1 MKYTDRHNK
10 YQWCNSLMTGLLLTM
25 LLCLSAC
32 SSGDDEANNG
42 NQTKVPT
49 KLYIYLYTP
58 QTESSTR
65 AYDGDVNPIAYENS
79 IYKLQI
85 WVFTHDSH
93 KLIGYY
99 APEESPGLSAANP
112 YELIQLTIDETYAK
126 TPAASRERVD
136 VYVLANV
143 QQENCNLTLDGATTQ
158 AQLEAALME
167 KTTIDPF
174 GVTNPVMSV
183 PTNLGLPMSGVLR
196 NQPVTGEAPILRLDK
211 DGEIATVL
219 LIRTISKIRFAFSRQ
234 TGSETL
240 RINSIKLNGSMIP
253 MAEYLFMSAG
263 APYDRHTCHIK
274 TESGYDT
281 TSPELLAEPLAD
293 VATNDD
299 PAYYAWGTY
308 EFSPHVY
315 ESRLDVAAG
324 NGYITQ
330 RLIYLRE
337 SDQLL
342 QGEIKYQIGN
352 EEEKT
357 ATFKMVDEGGFSRNH
372 VWTVYVYTAQAR
384 IQVVVAET
392 APWTQTDVNYEFY
405 NW

>member
-1 MKYTDRHNK
+1 MKYTDRHINRH
-10 YQWCNSLMTGLLLTM
+10 YGNSLLIGLLA
-25 LLCLSAC
+25 LLWVCLSAC

-112 YELIQLTIDETYAK
+112 YELIQLTIDETYAE

-143 QQENCNLTLDGATTQ
+143 QQENCNLTLDGNTTQ

-281 TSPELLAEPLAD
+281 TSPELLSEALED
-293 VATNDD
+293 VAVNDN
-299 PAYYAWGTY
+299 PVQYAWTEEQAPIYY
-308 EFSPHVY
+308 E
-315 ESRLDVAAG
+315 RLLDDAPAS
-324 NGYITQ
+324 NLTQ
-330 RLIYLRE
+330 RLYYLRE
-337 SDQLL
+337 SDKML
-342 QGEIKYQIGN
+342 QGEIKYKIGN

-357 ATFKMVDEGGFSRNH
+357 ATFKMVDAGGFSRNH

-392 APWTQTDVNYEFY
+392 APWTQTEVNYEFY

>member
-1 MKYTDRHNK
+1 MKYTDRHINRR
-10 YQWCNSLMTGLLLTM
+10 YGNSLLIGLLT
-25 LLCLSAC
+25 LLWVCLSAC

-112 YELIQLTIDETYAK
+112 YELIQLTIDETYAE
-126 TPAASRERVD
+126 TEAGSREHVD
-136 VYVLANV
+136 VYVAANISNS
-143 QQENCNLTLDGATTQ
+143 NCNVELDEKMTQ
-158 AQLEAALME
+158 AQLEAALMQ
-167 KTTIDPF
+167 KTTADPF
-174 GVTNPVMSV
+174 GVTSPVSVV
-183 PTNLGLPMSGVLR
+183 PTNVGLPMTGVLR
-196 NQPVTGEAPILRLDK
+196 DQPVTGTAPVLRLN
-211 DGEIATVL
+211 DGNDGIATVL

-240 RINSIKLNGSMIP
+240 RINSIKLNDSMIP

-281 TSPELLAEPLAD
+281 TSPELLSEALED
-293 VATNDD
+293 VAVNDN
-299 PAYYAWGTY
+299 PVQYAWTEEQAPIYY
-308 EFSPHVY
+308 E
-315 ESRLDVAAG
+315 RLLDDAPAS
-324 NGYITQ
+324 NLTQ
-330 RLIYLRE
+330 RLYYLRE

-352 EEEKT
+352 EEVKT
-357 ATFKMVDEGGFSRNH
+357 ATFKMVDTGGFSRNH

-392 APWTQTDVNYEFY
+392 APWTQTDVNYDFY

>member
-1 MKYTDRHNK
+1 MKYTDRHI
-10 YQWCNSLMTGLLLTM
+10 YQRRSNSLIIGLLT
-25 LLCLSAC
+25 LLWVCLSAC

-58 QTESSTR
+58 QTESATR

-112 YELIQLTIDETYAK
+112 YELIQLTIDETYAE

-143 QQENCNLTLDGATTQ
+143 QQENCNLTLDGNTTQ

-253 MAEYLFMSAG
+253 MAEYLFMSAA

-274 TESGYDT
+274 SESGYDT
-281 TSPELLAEPLAD
+281 SAPELLAEPITEI
-293 VATNDD
+293 ATYDN

-308 EFSPHVY
+308 ELEPIIY
-315 ESRLDVAAG
+315 EQRLDEAAVSG
-324 NGYITQ
+324 HITQ
-330 RLIYLRE
+330 RLYYLRE
-337 SDQLL
+337 SDQML
-342 QGEIKYQIGN
+342 QGEIKYQIGD

-357 ATFKMVDEGGFSRNH
+357 ATFRMVDVGGFSRNH

>member
-1 MKYTDRHNK
+1 MKYTDRHI
-10 YQWCNSLMTGLLLTM
+10 YQRRSNSLIIGLLT
-25 LLCLSAC
+25 LLWVCLSAC

-99 APEESPGLSAANP
+99 APEESPGLSAQHP
-112 YELIQLTIDETYAK
+112 YELIQLTVDETYAE

-211 DGEIATVL
+211 EGEIATVL

-281 TSPELLAEPLAD
+281 TSPELLSEALED
-293 VATNDD
+293 VAVNDN
-299 PAYYAWGTY
+299 PVQYAWGTEELTPIIY
-308 EFSPHVY
+308 EQF
-315 ESRLDVAAG
+315 LDNAAAD
-324 NGYITQ
+324 GYITQ
-330 RLIYLRE
+330 RLYYLRE
-337 SDQLL
+337 SDQML

-357 ATFKMVDEGGFSRNH
+357 ATFKMVDVGGFSRNH

>member
-1 MKYTDRHNK
+1 MKYTDRHINRR
-10 YQWCNSLMTGLLLTM
+10 YGNSLLIGLLT
-25 LLCLSAC
+25 LLWVCLSAC

-126 TPAASRERVD
+126 TPATSRERVD

-143 QQENCNLTLDGATTQ
+143 QQENCNLTLDGNTTQ

-234 TGSETL
+234 TGSEAL

-253 MAEYLFMSAG
+253 MAEYLFMSAA

-274 TESGYDT
+274 SESGYDT
-281 TSPELLAEPLAD
+281 TSPELLSEALED
-293 VATNDD
+293 VAVNDN
-299 PAYYAWGTY
+299 PVQYAWTEEQAPIYY
-308 EFSPHVY
+308 E
-315 ESRLDVAAG
+315 RLLDDAPAS
-324 NGYITQ
+324 NLTQ
-330 RLIYLRE
+330 RLYYLRE
-337 SDQLL
+337 SDQML
-342 QGEIKYQIGN
+342 QGEIKYQIGD
-352 EEEKT
+352 EEVKT
-357 ATFKMVDEGGFSRNH
+357 ATFKMVDTGGFSRNH

>member
-1 MKYTDRHNK
+1 MKYTDRHINRH
-10 YQWCNSLMTGLLLTM
+10 YGNSLLIGLLA
-25 LLCLSAC
+25 LLWVCLSAC

-85 WVFTHDSH
+85 WVFTHDTH

-112 YELIQLTIDETYAK
+112 YELIQLTIDETYAE

-143 QQENCNLTLDGATTQ
+143 QQENCNLTLDGNTTQ
-158 AQLEAALME
+158 AQLEEALME

-253 MAEYLFMSAG
+253 MAEYLFMSEA
-263 APYDRHTCHIK
+263 APYNRKTCHIK

-281 TSPELLAEPLAD
+281 TSPELLSEALED
-293 VATNDD
+293 VAVNDN
-299 PAYYAWGTY
+299 PVQYAWTEEQAPIYY
-308 EFSPHVY
+308 E
-315 ESRLDVAAG
+315 RLLDDAPAS
-324 NGYITQ
+324 NLTQ
-330 RLIYLRE
+330 RLYYLRE
-337 SDQLL
+337 SDKML

-357 ATFKMVDEGGFSRNH
+357 ATFKMVDTGGFSRNH

-384 IQVVVAET
+384 IQVVVAQT
-392 APWTQTDVNYEFY
+392 APWTKTDVNYEFY

>member
-1 MKYTDRHNK
+1 MKYTDRHINRH
-10 YQWCNSLMTGLLLTM
+10 YGNSLLIGLLA
-25 LLCLSAC
+25 LLWVCLSAC

-112 YELIQLTIDETYAK
+112 YELIQLTIDETYAE

-143 QQENCNLTLDGATTQ
+143 QQENCNLTLDGNTTQ
-158 AQLEAALME
+158 AQLEEALME

-253 MAEYLFMSAG
+253 MAEYLFMSEA
-263 APYDRHTCHIK
+263 APYNRKTCHIK

-281 TSPELLAEPLAD
+281 TSPELLSEALED
-293 VATNDD
+293 VAVNDN
-299 PAYYAWGTY
+299 PVQYAWTEEQAPIYY
-308 EFSPHVY
+308 E
-315 ESRLDVAAG
+315 RLLDDAPAS
-324 NGYITQ
+324 NLTQ
-330 RLIYLRE
+330 RLYYLRE
-337 SDQLL
+337 SDKML
-342 QGEIKYQIGN
+342 QGEIKYKIGN

-357 ATFKMVDEGGFSRNH
+357 ATFKMVDAGGFSRNH

-392 APWTQTDVNYEFY
+392 APWTQTEVNYEFY

>member
-1 MKYTDRHNK
+1 MKYTDRHINRR
-10 YQWCNSLMTGLLLTM
+10 YGNSLLIGLLA
-25 LLCLSAC
+25 LLWVCLSAC

-112 YELIQLTIDETYAK
+112 YELIQLTIDETYAE

-143 QQENCNLTLDGATTQ
+143 QQENCNLTLDGNTTQ
-158 AQLEAALME
+158 AQLEEALMQ

-211 DGEIATVL
+211 EGEIATVL

-281 TSPELLAEPLAD
+281 SAPELLSEALED
-293 VATNDD
+293 VAVNDN
-299 PAYYAWGTY
+299 PVQYAWTEEQAPIYY
-308 EFSPHVY
+308 E
-315 ESRLDVAAG
+315 RLLDDAPAS
-324 NGYITQ
+324 NLTQ
-330 RLIYLRE
+330 RLYYLRE
-337 SDQLL
+337 SDQML
-342 QGEIKYQIGN
+342 QGEIKYKIGN

-357 ATFKMVDEGGFSRNH
+357 ATFKMVDTGGFSRNH

-392 APWTQTDVNYEFY
+392 APWTKTDVNYEFY

>member
-1 MKYTDRHNK
+1 MKYTDRHI
-10 YQWCNSLMTGLLLTM
+10 YQRRSNSLIIGLLT
-25 LLCLSAC
+25 LLWVCLSAC
-32 SSGDDEANNG
+32 SSGDDETNNG

-58 QTESSTR
+58 QAESSTR

-112 YELIQLTIDETYAK
+112 YELIQLTIDETYAE

-143 QQENCNLTLDGATTQ
+143 QQENCNLTLDGNTTQ

-253 MAEYLFMSAG
+253 MAEYLFMSEA
-263 APYDRHTCHIK
+263 APYNRKTCHIK

-281 TSPELLAEPLAD
+281 TSPELLSEALED
-293 VATNDD
+293 VAVNDN
-299 PAYYAWGTY
+299 PVQYAWTEGLAPIYY
-308 EFSPHVY
+308 EQL
-315 ESRLDVAAG
+315 LDNAPTSD
-324 NGYITQ
+324 ITQ
-330 RLIYLRE
+330 RLYYLRE
-337 SDQLL
+337 SDQML
-342 QGEIKYQIGN
+342 QGEIKYKIGN

-357 ATFKMVDEGGFSRNH
+357 ATFKMVDVGGFSRNH

>member
-1 MKYTDRHNK
+1 MKYTDRHINRH
-10 YQWCNSLMTGLLLTM
+10 YGNSLLIGLLA
-25 LLCLSAC
+25 LLWVCLSAC

-85 WVFTHDSH
+85 WVFTHDTN

-112 YELIQLTIDETYAK
+112 YELIQLTIDEKYAEK
-126 TPAASRERVD
+126 SETERENVD

-143 QQENCNLTLDGATTQ
+143 QQENCNLTLDGNTTQ
-158 AQLEAALME
+158 AELEAALME

-211 DGEIATVL
+211 EGEIATVL

-253 MAEYLFMSAG
+253 MAEYLFMSEA
-263 APYDRHTCHIK
+263 APYNRKTCHIK

-281 TSPELLAEPLAD
+281 TSPELLSEALED
-293 VATNDD
+293 VAVNDN
-299 PAYYAWGTY
+299 PVQYAWTEEQAPIYY
-308 EFSPHVY
+308 E
-315 ESRLDVAAG
+315 RLLDDAPAS
-324 NGYITQ
+324 NLTQ
-330 RLIYLRE
+330 RLYYLRE
-337 SDQLL
+337 SDQML
-342 QGEIKYQIGN
+342 QGEIKYKIGN

-357 ATFKMVDEGGFSRNH
+357 ATFKMVDVGGFSRNH

>member
-1 MKYTDRHNK
+1 MKYTDRHINRR
-10 YQWCNSLMTGLLLTM
+10 YGNSLLIGLLT
-25 LLCLSAC
+25 LLWVCLSAC

-85 WVFTHDSH
+85 WVFTHDTH

-99 APEESPGLSAANP
+99 APEESPGLSAQHP
-112 YELIQLTIDETYAK
+112 YELIQLTVDETYAK

-143 QQENCNLTLDGATTQ
+143 QQENCNLTLDGNTTQ

-211 DGEIATVL
+211 EGEIATVL

-274 TESGYDT
+274 TASGYDT
-281 TSPELLAEPLAD
+281 TSPELLSEALED
-293 VATNDD
+293 VAVNDN
-299 PAYYAWGTY
+299 PVQYAWTEEQAPIYY
-308 EFSPHVY
+308 E
-315 ESRLDVAAG
+315 RLLDDAPAS
-324 NGYITQ
+324 NLTQ
-330 RLIYLRE
+330 RLYYLRE
-337 SDQLL
+337 SDQML
-342 QGEIKYQIGN
+342 QGEIKYKIGN

-357 ATFKMVDEGGFSRNH
+357 ATFKMVDTGGFSRNH

>member
-1 MKYTDRHNK
+1 MKYTDRHI
-10 YQWCNSLMTGLLLTM
+10 YQRRSNSLIIGLLT
-25 LLCLSAC
+25 LLWVCLSAC
-32 SSGDDEANNG
+32 SSGDDETNNG

-112 YELIQLTIDETYAK
+112 YELIQLTIDEKYAEK
-126 TPAASRERVD
+126 SETERENVD

-143 QQENCNLTLDGATTQ
+143 QQENCNLTLDGNTTQ

-253 MAEYLFMSAG
+253 IAEYLFMTEA
-263 APYDRHTCHIK
+263 APYNRKTCHIK

-281 TSPELLAEPLAD
+281 TSPELLSEALED
-293 VATNDD
+293 VAVNDN
-299 PAYYAWGTY
+299 PVQYAWTEGLAPIYY
-308 EFSPHVY
+308 EQL
-315 ESRLDVAAG
+315 LDNAPTSD
-324 NGYITQ
+324 ITQ
-330 RLIYLRE
+330 RLYYLRE
-337 SDQLL
+337 SDQML
-342 QGEIKYQIGN
+342 QGEIKYKIGN

-357 ATFKMVDEGGFSRNH
+357 ATFKMVDVGGFSRNH

>member
-1 MKYTDRHNK
+1 MKYTDRHINRR
-10 YQWCNSLMTGLLLTM
+10 YGNSLLIGLLT
-25 LLCLSAC
+25 LLWVCLSAC

-112 YELIQLTIDETYAK
+112 YELIQLTIDETYAE
-126 TPAASRERVD
+126 TEAGSREHVD
-136 VYVLANV
+136 VYVAANISNS
-143 QQENCNLTLDGATTQ
+143 NCNVELDEKMTQ
-158 AQLEAALME
+158 AQLEAALMQ
-167 KTTIDPF
+167 KTTADPF
-174 GVTNPVMSV
+174 GVTSPVSVV
-183 PTNLGLPMSGVLR
+183 PTNVGLPMTGVLR
-196 NQPVTGEAPILRLDK
+196 DQPVTGTAPVLRLN
-211 DGEIATVL
+211 DGNDGIATVL

-281 TSPELLAEPLAD
+281 TSPELLSEALED
-293 VATNDD
+293 VAVNDN
-299 PAYYAWGTY
+299 PVQYAWTEEQAPIYY
-308 EFSPHVY
+308 E
-315 ESRLDVAAG
+315 RLLDDAPAS
-324 NGYITQ
+324 NLTQ
-330 RLIYLRE
+330 RLYYLRE
-337 SDQLL
+337 SDQML
-342 QGEIKYQIGN
+342 QGEIKYKIGT

-357 ATFKMVDEGGFSRNH
+357 ATFKMVDVGGFSRNH

>member
-1 MKYTDRHNK
+1 MKYTDRHINRR
-10 YQWCNSLMTGLLLTM
+10 YGNSLLIGLLT
-25 LLCLSAC
+25 LLWVCLSAC

-112 YELIQLTIDETYAK
+112 YELIQLTIDETYAE

-143 QQENCNLTLDGATTQ
+143 QQENCNLTLDGNTTQ

-240 RINSIKLNGSMIP
+240 RIISIKLNGSMIP

-263 APYDRHTCHIK
+263 APYDRKTCHIK

-281 TSPELLAEPLAD
+281 TSPELLSEALED
-293 VATNDD
+293 VAVNDN
-299 PAYYAWGTY
+299 PVQYAWTEEQAPIYY
-308 EFSPHVY
+308 E
-315 ESRLDVAAG
+315 RLLDDAPAS
-324 NGYITQ
+324 NLTQ
-330 RLIYLRE
+330 RLYYLRE
-337 SDQLL
+337 SDKML
-342 QGEIKYQIGN
+342 QGEIKYQIGS

-357 ATFKMVDEGGFSRNH
+357 ATFKMVDAGGFSRNH

>member
-1 MKYTDRHNK
+1 MKYTDRHINRR
-10 YQWCNSLMTGLLLTM
+10 YGNSLLIGLLT
-25 LLCLSAC
+25 LLWVCLSAC

-112 YELIQLTIDETYAK
+112 YELIQLTIDETYAE

-143 QQENCNLTLDGATTQ
+143 QQENCNLTLDGNTTQ
-158 AQLEAALME
+158 AQLEEALME

-253 MAEYLFMSAG
+253 MAEYLFMSEA
-263 APYDRHTCHIK
+263 APYNRKTCHIK

-281 TSPELLAEPLAD
+281 TSPELLSEALED
-293 VATNDD
+293 VAVNDN
-299 PAYYAWGTY
+299 PVQYAWTEEQAPIYY
-308 EFSPHVY
+308 E
-315 ESRLDVAAG
+315 RLLDDAPAS
-324 NGYITQ
+324 NLTQ
-330 RLIYLRE
+330 RLYYLRE
-337 SDQLL
+337 SDKML
-342 QGEIKYQIGN
+342 QGEIKYQIGD

-357 ATFKMVDEGGFSRNH
+357 ATFKMVDTGGFSRNH

>member
-1 MKYTDRHNK
+1 MKYTDRHI
-10 YQWCNSLMTGLLLTM
+10 YQRRSNSLIIGLLT
-25 LLCLSAC
+25 LLWVCLSAC
-32 SSGDDEANNG
+32 SSGDDETNNG

-112 YELIQLTIDETYAK
+112 YELIQLTIDEKYAEK
-126 TPAASRERVD
+126 SETERENVD

-143 QQENCNLTLDGATTQ
+143 QQENCNLTLDGNTTQ

-174 GVTNPVMSV
+174 GVTNPVLSV

-253 MAEYLFMSAG
+253 IAEYLFMTEA
-263 APYDRHTCHIK
+263 APYNRKTCHIK

-281 TSPELLAEPLAD
+281 TSPELLSEALED
-293 VATNDD
+293 VAVNDN
-299 PAYYAWGTY
+299 PVQYAWTEGLAPIYY
-308 EFSPHVY
+308 EQL
-315 ESRLDVAAG
+315 LDNAPTSD
-324 NGYITQ
+324 ITQ
-330 RLIYLRE
+330 RLYYLRE
-337 SDQLL
+337 SDQML
-342 QGEIKYQIGN
+342 QGEIKYKIGN

-357 ATFKMVDEGGFSRNH
+357 ATFKMVDVGGFSRNH

>member
-1 MKYTDRHNK
+1 MKYTDRHI
-10 YQWCNSLMTGLLLTM
+10 YQRRSNSLLIGLLT
-25 LLCLSAC
+25 LLWVCLSAC
-32 SSGDDEANNG
+32 SSGDDEANG

-85 WVFTHDSH
+85 WVFTHDTH

-112 YELIQLTIDETYAK
+112 YELIQLTIDETYAE

-143 QQENCNLTLDGATTQ
+143 QQENCNLTLDGNTTQ
-158 AQLEAALME
+158 AQLEEALME
-167 KTTIDPF
+167 KTTTDPF

-253 MAEYLFMSAG
+253 MAEYLFMSEA
-263 APYDRHTCHIK
+263 APYNRKTCHIK

-281 TSPELLAEPLAD
+281 TSPELLSEALED
-293 VATNDD
+293 VAVNDN
-299 PAYYAWGTY
+299 PVQYAWTEEQAPIYY
-308 EFSPHVY
+308 E
-315 ESRLDVAAG
+315 RLLDDAPAS
-324 NGYITQ
+324 NLTQ
-330 RLIYLRE
+330 RLYYLRE
-337 SDQLL
+337 SDKML
-342 QGEIKYQIGN
+342 QGEIKYKIGD

-357 ATFKMVDEGGFSRNH
+357 ATFKMVDAGGFSRNH

>member
-1 MKYTDRHNK
+1 MKYTDRHI
-10 YQWCNSLMTGLLLTM
+10 YQRRSNSLIIGLLT
-25 LLCLSAC
+25 LLMVCLSAC
-32 SSGDDEANNG
+32 SSGDDENNNG
-42 NQTKVPT
+42 NQQKVPT
-49 KLYIYLYTP
+49 KLYIYIYTP
-58 QTESSTR
+58 QTESATR
-65 AYDGDVNPIAYENS
+65 AYDGNVEPIPYENA
-79 IYKLQI
+79 IYSLQI
-85 WVFTHDSH
+85 WLFTHDTH

-99 APEESPGLSAANP
+99 TSTAPSSLSVSEP
-112 YELIQLTIDETYAK
+112 YELIQLTVDETYAE

-143 QQENCNLTLDGATTQ
+143 QQENCNLTLDETTTQ
-158 AQLEAALME
+158 AELEEVVME

-174 GVTNPVMSV
+174 GVTNPVLSV

-253 MAEYLFMSAG
+253 MAEYLFMSEA
-263 APYDRHTCHIK
+263 APYNRKTCHIK

-281 TSPELLAEPLAD
+281 TSPELLSEALED
-293 VATNDD
+293 VAVNDN
-299 PAYYAWGTY
+299 PVQYAWTEGLAPIYY
-308 EFSPHVY
+308 EQL
-315 ESRLDVAAG
+315 LDNAPTSD
-324 NGYITQ
+324 ITQ
-330 RLIYLRE
+330 RLYYLRE
-337 SDQLL
+337 SDQML
-342 QGEIKYQIGN
+342 QGEIKYKIGN

-357 ATFKMVDEGGFSRNH
+357 ATFKMVDVGGFSRNH

>member
-1 MKYTDRHNK
+1 MKYTDRHI
-10 YQWCNSLMTGLLLTM
+10 YQRRSNSLLIGLLA
-25 LLCLSAC
+25 LLWVCLSAC

-112 YELIQLTIDETYAK
+112 YELIQLTIDETYAE

-143 QQENCNLTLDGATTQ
+143 QQENCNLTLDGNTTQ
-158 AQLEAALME
+158 AQLEEALME

-253 MAEYLFMSAG
+253 MAEYLFMSEA
-263 APYDRHTCHIK
+263 APYNRKTCHIK

-281 TSPELLAEPLAD
+281 TSPELLSEALED
-293 VATNDD
+293 VAVNDN
-299 PAYYAWGTY
+299 PVQYAWTEGLAPIYY
-308 EFSPHVY
+308 EQL
-315 ESRLDVAAG
+315 LDNAPTSD
-324 NGYITQ
+324 ITQ
-330 RLIYLRE
+330 RLYYLRE
-337 SDQLL
+337 SDQML
-342 QGEIKYQIGN
+342 QGEIKYKIGN

-357 ATFKMVDEGGFSRNH
+357 ATFKMMDVGGFSRNH

>member
-10 YQWCNSLMTGLLLTM
+10 YQWCNSLITGLLLTM

-32 SSGDDEANNG
+32 SSGDDENNNG
-42 NQTKVPT
+42 NQQKVPT
-49 KLYIYLYTP
+49 KLYIYIYTP
-58 QTESSTR
+58 QTESATR
-65 AYDGDVNPIAYENS
+65 AYDGNVEPIPYENA
-79 IYKLQI
+79 IYSLQI
-85 WVFTHDSH
+85 WLFTHDTH

-99 APEESPGLSAANP
+99 ASTAPSSLSVSEP
-112 YELIQLTIDETYAK
+112 YELIQLTIDETYAE

-143 QQENCNLTLDGATTQ
+143 QQENCNLTLDGNTTQ
-158 AQLEAALME
+158 AELEAALME

-281 TSPELLAEPLAD
+281 TSPELLSEALED
-293 VATNDD
+293 VAVNDN
-299 PAYYAWGTY
+299 PVQYAWTEEQAPIYY
-308 EFSPHVY
+308 E
-315 ESRLDVAAG
+315 RLLDDAPAS
-324 NGYITQ
+324 NLTQ
-330 RLIYLRE
+330 RLYYLRE

-357 ATFKMVDEGGFSRNH
+357 ATFKMVDTGGFSRNH

>member
-1 MKYTDRHNK
+1 
-10 YQWCNSLMTGLLLTM
+10 M

-93 KLIGYY
+93 TLIGYY
-99 APEESPGLSAANP
+99 APEESPGLSAQHP
-112 YELIQLTIDETYAK
+112 YELIQLTIDETYAE
-126 TPAASRERVD
+126 TEAGSREHVD
-136 VYVLANV
+136 VYVAANISNS
-143 QQENCNLTLDGATTQ
+143 NCNVELDEKMTQ
-158 AQLEAALME
+158 AQLEAALMQ
-167 KTTIDPF
+167 KTTADPF
-174 GVTNPVMSV
+174 GVTSPVSVV
-183 PTNLGLPMSGVLR
+183 PTNVGLPMTGVLR
-196 NQPVTGEAPILRLDK
+196 DQPVTGTAPVLRLD
-211 DGEIATVL
+211 DGNEGIATVL

-253 MAEYLFMSAG
+253 MAEYLFMTEA
-263 APYDRHTCHIK
+263 APYNRKTCHIK

-281 TSPELLAEPLAD
+281 TSPELLSEALED
-293 VATNDD
+293 VAVNDN
-299 PAYYAWGTY
+299 PVQYAWTEEQAPIYY
-308 EFSPHVY
+308 E
-315 ESRLDVAAG
+315 RLLDDAPAS
-324 NGYITQ
+324 NLTQ
-330 RLIYLRE
+330 RLYYLRE
-337 SDQLL
+337 SDKML
-342 QGEIKYQIGN
+342 QGEIKYKIGN

-357 ATFKMVDEGGFSRNH
+357 ATFKMVDTGGFSRNH

-392 APWTQTDVNYEFY
+392 APWTQTEVNYEFY

>member
-10 YQWCNSLMTGLLLTM
+10 YQWCNSLMIGLLLTM

-65 AYDGDVNPIAYENS
+65 AYEDDVNPIAYENS

-99 APEESPGLSAANP
+99 APEESPGLSAQHP
-112 YELIQLTIDETYAK
+112 YVIQLTIDETYAEK
-126 TPAASRERVD
+126 SETERENVD

-143 QQENCNLTLDGATTQ
+143 QQENCNLTLDGNTTQ
-158 AQLEAALME
+158 EQLEEALME

-219 LIRTISKIRFAFSRQ
+219 LIRTISKIRFAFCQQ

-274 TESGYDT
+274 TDSGYDT
-281 TSPELLAEPLAD
+281 TSPELLSEALED
-293 VATNDD
+293 VAVNDN
-299 PAYYAWGTY
+299 PVQYAWGTEELTPIIY
-308 EFSPHVY
+308 EQF
-315 ESRLDVAAG
+315 LDNAAAD
-324 NGYITQ
+324 GYITQ
-330 RLIYLRE
+330 RLYYLRE
-337 SDQLL
+337 SDKML

-357 ATFKMVDEGGFSRNH
+357 ATFKMVDTGGFSRNH

-392 APWTQTDVNYEFY
+392 APWTQTEVNYEFY

>member
-1 MKYTDRHNK
+1 MKYTDRHINRR
-10 YQWCNSLMTGLLLTM
+10 YGNSLLIGLLT
-25 LLCLSAC
+25 LLWVCLSAC

-65 AYDGDVNPIAYENS
+65 AYEDDVNPIAYENS

-99 APEESPGLSAANP
+99 APEESPGLSAQHP
-112 YELIQLTIDETYAK
+112 YELIQLTIDEKYAEK
-126 TPAASRERVD
+126 SETERENVD

-143 QQENCNLTLDGATTQ
+143 QQENCNLTLDGNTTQ
-158 AQLEAALME
+158 EQLEEALME

-240 RINSIKLNGSMIP
+240 RINSIKLNDSMIP
-253 MAEYLFMSAG
+253 MAEFLFMSEA
-263 APYDRHTCHIK
+263 APYNRKTCHIK
-274 TESGYDT
+274 TASGYDT
-281 TSPELLAEPLAD
+281 TSPELLSEALED
-293 VATNDD
+293 VAVNDN
-299 PAYYAWGTY
+299 PVQYAWGTEELTPIIY
-308 EFSPHVY
+308 EQL
-315 ESRLDVAAG
+315 LDNAPAS
-324 NGYITQ
+324 NLTQ
-330 RLIYLRE
+330 RLYYLRE
-337 SDQLL
+337 SDQML
-342 QGEIKYQIGN
+342 QGEIKYQIGS

>member
-1 MKYTDRHNK
+1 
-10 YQWCNSLMTGLLLTM
+10 MTGLLLTM

-58 QTESSTR
+58 QTESATR
-65 AYDGDVNPIAYENS
+65 AYEGDVNPIAYENS

-85 WVFTHDSH
+85 WVFTHDSQH

-112 YELIQLTIDETYAK
+112 YELIQLTIDETYAEK
-126 TPAASRERVD
+126 SETERENVD

-143 QQENCNLTLDGATTQ
+143 QQENCNLTLDRNTTQ
-158 AQLEAALME
+158 TQLEEALMQ

-196 NQPVTGEAPILRLDK
+196 NLPVTGEAPILRLDK
-211 DGEIATVL
+211 EGEIATVL

-253 MAEYLFMSAG
+253 IAEYLFMSEE
-263 APYDRHTCHIK
+263 APYNRKTCHIK

-281 TSPELLAEPLAD
+281 TSPELLAEPITEI
-293 VATNDD
+293 ATY
-299 PAYYAWGTY
+299 PVPVYFAWGN
-308 EFSPHVY
+308 EELEPEVY
-315 ESRLDVAAG
+315 EKRLDNAATAG
-324 NGYITQ
+324 QITQ
-330 RLIYLRE
+330 RLYYLRE
-337 SDQLL
+337 SDKLL

-357 ATFKMVDEGGFSRNH
+357 ATFKMVDTGGFSRNH

-392 APWTQTDVNYEFY
+392 APWTQTEVNYEFY

>member
-1 MKYTDRHNK
+1 MKYTDRHI
-10 YQWCNSLMTGLLLTM
+10 YQRRSNSLLIGLLT
-25 LLCLSAC
+25 LLWVCLSAC

-58 QTESSTR
+58 QTESATR

-112 YELIQLTIDETYAK
+112 YELIQLTIDETYAE

-143 QQENCNLTLDGATTQ
+143 QQENCNLTLDGNTTQ

-240 RINSIKLNGSMIP
+240 RIISIKLNGSMIP

-281 TSPELLAEPLAD
+281 SAPELLSEALED
-293 VATNDD
+293 VAVNDN
-299 PAYYAWGTY
+299 PVQYAWTEGLAPIYY
-308 EFSPHVY
+308 EQL
-315 ESRLDVAAG
+315 LDNAPTSD
-324 NGYITQ
+324 ITQ
-330 RLIYLRE
+330 RLYYLRE
-337 SDQLL
+337 SDQML
-342 QGEIKYQIGN
+342 QGEIKYKIGN

-357 ATFKMVDEGGFSRNH
+357 ATFKMVDAGGFSRNH

>member
-1 MKYTDRHNK
+1 MKYTDRHINRH
-10 YQWCNSLMTGLLLTM
+10 YGNSLLIGLLA
-25 LLCLSAC
+25 LLWVCLSAC

-112 YELIQLTIDETYAK
+112 YELIQLTIDETYAE

-143 QQENCNLTLDGATTQ
+143 QQENCNLTLDGNTTQ

-253 MAEYLFMSAG
+253 MAEYLFMSEA
-263 APYDRHTCHIK
+263 APYNRKTCHIK

-281 TSPELLAEPLAD
+281 TSPELLSEALED
-293 VATNDD
+293 VAVNDN
-299 PAYYAWGTY
+299 PVQYAWTEEQAPIYY
-308 EFSPHVY
+308 E
-315 ESRLDVAAG
+315 RLLDDAPAS
-324 NGYITQ
+324 NLTQ
-330 RLIYLRE
+330 RLYYLRE
-337 SDQLL
+337 SDKML

-352 EEEKT
+352 EEVKT
-357 ATFKMVDEGGFSRNH
+357 ATFKMVDTGGFSRNH

>member
-1 MKYTDRHNK
+1 MKYTDRHI
-10 YQWCNSLMTGLLLTM
+10 YQRRSNSLIIGLLT
-25 LLCLSAC
+25 LLWVCLSAC

-99 APEESPGLSAANP
+99 APDESPGLSAANP
-112 YELIQLTIDETYAK
+112 YELIQLTIDETYAE

-143 QQENCNLTLDGATTQ
+143 QQENCNLTLDGNTTQ

-281 TSPELLAEPLAD
+281 TSPELLSEALED
-293 VATNDD
+293 VAVNDN
-299 PAYYAWGTY
+299 PVQYAWGTEELTPIIY
-308 EFSPHVY
+308 EQF
-315 ESRLDVAAG
+315 LDNAAA

-330 RLIYLRE
+330 RLYYLRE

-342 QGEIKYQIGN
+342 QGEIKYQIGD

-357 ATFKMVDEGGFSRNH
+357 ATFRMVDVGGFSRNH

>member
-1 MKYTDRHNK
+1 MKYTDRHINRR
-10 YQWCNSLMTGLLLTM
+10 YGNSLLIGLLT
-25 LLCLSAC
+25 LLWVCLSAC

-112 YELIQLTIDETYAK
+112 YELIQLTIDETYAE
-126 TPAASRERVD
+126 TEAGSREHVD
-136 VYVLANV
+136 VYVAANISNS
-143 QQENCNLTLDGATTQ
+143 NCNVELDEKMTQ
-158 AQLEAALME
+158 AQLEAALMQ
-167 KTTIDPF
+167 KTTADPF
-174 GVTNPVMSV
+174 GVTSPVSVV
-183 PTNLGLPMSGVLR
+183 PTNVGLPMTGVLR
-196 NQPVTGEAPILRLDK
+196 DQPVTGTAPVLRLN
-211 DGEIATVL
+211 DGNDGIATVL

-274 TESGYDT
+274 TASGYDT
-281 TSPELLAEPLAD
+281 TSPELLSEALED
-293 VATNDD
+293 VAVNDN
-299 PAYYAWGTY
+299 PVQYAWTEEQAPIYY
-308 EFSPHVY
+308 E
-315 ESRLDVAAG
+315 RLLDDAPAS
-324 NGYITQ
+324 NLTQ
-330 RLIYLRE
+330 RLYYLRE
-337 SDQLL
+337 SDQML

-352 EEEKT
+352 EEVKT
-357 ATFKMVDEGGFSRNH
+357 ATFKMVDTGGFSRNH

-392 APWTQTDVNYEFY
+392 APWTQTEVNYEFY

>member
-1 MKYTDRHNK
+1 MKYTDRHINRH
-10 YQWCNSLMTGLLLTM
+10 YGNSLLIGLLA
-25 LLCLSAC
+25 LLWVCLSAC

-112 YELIQLTIDETYAK
+112 YELIQLTIDETYAE

-143 QQENCNLTLDGATTQ
+143 QQENCNLTLDGNTTQ

-196 NQPVTGEAPILRLDK
+196 NQPVTGEAYPTLGQRRRNRY
-211 DGEIATVL
+211 
-219 LIRTISKIRFAFSRQ
+219 RTAD
-234 TGSETL
+234 T
-240 RINSIKLNGSMIP
+240 
-253 MAEYLFMSAG
+253 
-263 APYDRHTCHIK
+263 HHI
-274 TESGYDT
+274 EDS
-281 TSPELLAEPLAD
+281 LC
-293 VATNDD
+293 
-299 PAYYAWGTY
+299 
-308 EFSPHVY
+308 
-315 ESRLDVAAG
+315 
-324 NGYITQ
+324 
-330 RLIYLRE
+330 
-337 SDQLL
+337 LL
-342 QGEIKYQIGN
+342 QTDRQRNASHQQHQTERQYDSNGRIPLYVSGRAIRPPHLPYQDRERLRYHIARTAERGIGGRCRQRQPC
-352 EEEKT
+352 
-357 ATFKMVDEGGFSRNH
+357 AICVDGRAG
-372 VWTVYVYTAQAR
+372 
-384 IQVVVAET
+384 
-392 APWTQTDVNYEFY
+392 TDLL
-405 NW
+405 

>member
-1 MKYTDRHNK
+1 MKYTDRHI
-10 YQWCNSLMTGLLLTM
+10 YQRRSNSLIIGLLT
-25 LLCLSAC
+25 LLWVCLSAC

-112 YELIQLTIDETYAK
+112 YELIQLTIDETYAE

-158 AQLEAALME
+158 AELEAALME

-253 MAEYLFMSAG
+253 IAEYLFMTEA
-263 APYDRHTCHIK
+263 APYNRKTCHIK

-281 TSPELLAEPLAD
+281 TSPELLSEALED
-293 VATNDD
+293 VAVNDN
-299 PAYYAWGTY
+299 PVQYAWTEGLAPIYY
-308 EFSPHVY
+308 EQL
-315 ESRLDVAAG
+315 LDNAPTSD
-324 NGYITQ
+324 ITQ
-330 RLIYLRE
+330 RLYYLRE

-342 QGEIKYQIGN
+342 QGEIKYKIGN

-357 ATFKMVDEGGFSRNH
+357 ATFKMVDVGGFSRNH

>member
-1 MKYTDRHNK
+1 MKYTDRHINRR
-10 YQWCNSLMTGLLLTM
+10 YGNSLLIGLLT
-25 LLCLSAC
+25 LLWVCLSAC

-65 AYDGDVNPIAYENS
+65 AYEGDVNPIAYENS

-112 YELIQLTIDETYAK
+112 YELIQLTIDETYAE
-126 TPAASRERVD
+126 TPAASRETVD

-143 QQENCNLTLDGATTQ
+143 QQENCNLTLDGNTTQ

-253 MAEYLFMSAG
+253 MAEYLFMSEAE
-263 APYDRHTCHIK
+263 PYNRKTCHIK

-281 TSPELLAEPLAD
+281 TSPELLSEALED
-293 VATNDD
+293 VAVNDN
-299 PAYYAWGTY
+299 PVQYAWTEEQAPIYY
-308 EFSPHVY
+308 E
-315 ESRLDVAAG
+315 RLLDDAPAS
-324 NGYITQ
+324 NLTQ
-330 RLIYLRE
+330 RLYYLRE
-337 SDQLL
+337 SDKML
-342 QGEIKYQIGN
+342 QGEIKYQIGS

-357 ATFKMVDEGGFSRNH
+357 ATFKMVDTGGFSRNH

-392 APWTQTDVNYEFY
+392 APWTQTEVNYEFY

>member
-1 MKYTDRHNK
+1 MKYTDRHI
-10 YQWCNSLMTGLLLTM
+10 YQRRSNSLLIGLLT
-25 LLCLSAC
+25 LLWVCLSAC

-112 YELIQLTIDETYAK
+112 YELIQLTIDETYAE
-126 TPAASRERVD
+126 TEAGSREHVD
-136 VYVLANV
+136 VYVAANISNS
-143 QQENCNLTLDGATTQ
+143 NCNVELDEKMTQ
-158 AQLEAALME
+158 AQLEAALMQ
-167 KTTIDPF
+167 KTTADPF
-174 GVTNPVMSV
+174 GVTSPVSVV
-183 PTNLGLPMSGVLR
+183 PTNVGLPMTGVLR
-196 NQPVTGEAPILRLDK
+196 DQPVTGTAPVLRLN
-211 DGEIATVL
+211 DGNDGIATVL

-253 MAEYLFMSAG
+253 MAEYLFMSAD

-281 TSPELLAEPLAD
+281 TSPELLSEALED
-293 VATNDD
+293 VAVNDN
-299 PAYYAWGTY
+299 PVQYAWTEEQAPIYY
-308 EFSPHVY
+308 E
-315 ESRLDVAAG
+315 RLLDDAPAS
-324 NGYITQ
+324 NLTQ
-330 RLIYLRE
+330 RLYYLRE
-337 SDQLL
+337 SDKML
-342 QGEIKYQIGN
+342 QGEIKYQIGD

-357 ATFKMVDEGGFSRNH
+357 ATFKMVDTGGFSRNH

>member
-1 MKYTDRHNK
+1 MKYTDRHINRR
-10 YQWCNSLMTGLLLTM
+10 YGNSLLIGLLT
-25 LLCLSAC
+25 LLWVCLSAC

-65 AYDGDVNPIAYENS
+65 AYEDDVNPIAYENS

-85 WVFTHDSH
+85 WVFTHDTN

-99 APEESPGLSAANP
+99 APEESPGLSAQHP
-112 YELIQLTIDETYAK
+112 YELIQLTIDEKYAEK
-126 TPAASRERVD
+126 SETERENVD

-143 QQENCNLTLDGATTQ
+143 QQENCNLTLDGNTTQ
-158 AQLEAALME
+158 EQLEEALME

-240 RINSIKLNGSMIP
+240 RINSIKLNDSMIP
-253 MAEYLFMSAG
+253 MAEFLFMSEA
-263 APYDRHTCHIK
+263 APYNRKTCHIK
-274 TESGYDT
+274 TASGYDT
-281 TSPELLAEPLAD
+281 TSPELLSEALED
-293 VATNDD
+293 VAVNDN
-299 PAYYAWGTY
+299 PVQYAWGTEELTPIIY
-308 EFSPHVY
+308 EQL
-315 ESRLDVAAG
+315 LDNAPAS
-324 NGYITQ
+324 NLTQ
-330 RLIYLRE
+330 RLYYLRE
-337 SDQLL
+337 SDQML
-342 QGEIKYQIGN
+342 QGEIKYQIGS

>member
-1 MKYTDRHNK
+1 MKYTDRHI
-10 YQWCNSLMTGLLLTM
+10 YQRRSNSLLIGLLA
-25 LLCLSAC
+25 LLWVCLSAC

-112 YELIQLTIDETYAK
+112 YELIQLTIDETYAE
-126 TPAASRERVD
+126 TEAGSREHVD
-136 VYVLANV
+136 VYVAANISNS
-143 QQENCNLTLDGATTQ
+143 NCNVELDEKMTQ
-158 AQLEAALME
+158 AQLEAALMQ
-167 KTTIDPF
+167 KTTADPF
-174 GVTNPVMSV
+174 GVTSPVSVV
-183 PTNLGLPMSGVLR
+183 PTNVGLPMTGVLR
-196 NQPVTGEAPILRLDK
+196 DQPVTGTAPVLRLN
-211 DGEIATVL
+211 DGNDGIATVL

-253 MAEYLFMSAG
+253 MAEYLFMSAD

-281 TSPELLAEPLAD
+281 TSPELLSEALED
-293 VATNDD
+293 VAVNDN
-299 PAYYAWGTY
+299 PVQYAWTEEQAPIYY
-308 EFSPHVY
+308 E
-315 ESRLDVAAG
+315 RLLDDAPAS
-324 NGYITQ
+324 NLTQ
-330 RLIYLRE
+330 RLYYLRE
-337 SDQLL
+337 SDKML
-342 QGEIKYQIGN
+342 QGEIKYQIGD

-357 ATFKMVDEGGFSRNH
+357 ATFKMVDTGGFSRNH

>member
-1 MKYTDRHNK
+1 MKYTDRHINRR
-10 YQWCNSLMTGLLLTM
+10 YGNSLIIGLLT
-25 LLCLSAC
+25 LLMVCLSAC
-32 SSGDDEANNG
+32 SSGDDENNNG
-42 NQTKVPT
+42 NQQKVPT
-49 KLYIYLYTP
+49 KLYIYIYTP
-58 QTESSTR
+58 QTESATR
-65 AYDGDVNPIAYENS
+65 AYDGNVEPIPYENA
-79 IYKLQI
+79 IYSLQI
-85 WVFTHDSH
+85 WLFTHDTH

-99 APEESPGLSAANP
+99 ASTAPSSLSVSEP
-112 YELIQLTIDETYAK
+112 YELIQLNVDEIYAQ
-126 TPAASRERVD
+126 TPAASREHVD

-143 QQENCNLTLDGATTQ
+143 QQENCNLTLDETATPT
-158 AQLEAALME
+158 QLEAALME
-167 KTTIDPF
+167 KTTTTDPF

-211 DGEIATVL
+211 EGEIATVL

-253 MAEYLFMSAG
+253 IAEYLFMTEA
-263 APYDRHTCHIK
+263 APYNRKTCHIK

-281 TSPELLAEPLAD
+281 TSPELLSEALED
-293 VATNDD
+293 VAVNDN
-299 PAYYAWGTY
+299 PVQYAWTEEQAPIYY
-308 EFSPHVY
+308 E
-315 ESRLDVAAG
+315 RLLDDAPAS
-324 NGYITQ
+324 NLTQ
-330 RLIYLRE
+330 RLYYLRE
-337 SDQLL
+337 SDQML
-342 QGEIKYQIGN
+342 QGEIKYKIGN

-357 ATFKMVDEGGFSRNH
+357 ATFKMVDVGGFSRNH
-372 VWTVYVYTAQAR
+372 VWTLYVYTAQAR

>member
-1 MKYTDRHNK
+1 MKYTDRHINRR
-10 YQWCNSLMTGLLLTM
+10 YGNSLLIGLLT
-25 LLCLSAC
+25 LLWVCLSAC

-42 NQTKVPT
+42 NQTKAPT
-49 KLYIYLYTP
+49 KLYVYLYTP

-112 YELIQLTIDETYAK
+112 YELIQLTIDETYAE
-126 TPAASRERVD
+126 TEAGSREHVD
-136 VYVLANV
+136 VYVAANISNS
-143 QQENCNLTLDGATTQ
+143 NCNVELDEKMTQ
-158 AQLEAALME
+158 AQLEAALMQ
-167 KTTIDPF
+167 KTTADPF
-174 GVTNPVMSV
+174 GVTSPVSVV
-183 PTNLGLPMSGVLR
+183 PTNVGLPMTGVLR
-196 NQPVTGEAPILRLDK
+196 DQPVTGTAPVLRLN
-211 DGEIATVL
+211 DGNDGIATVL

-281 TSPELLAEPLAD
+281 KSPELLSEALED
-293 VATNDD
+293 VAVNDN
-299 PAYYAWGTY
+299 PVQYAWTEEQAPIYY
-308 EFSPHVY
+308 E
-315 ESRLDVAAG
+315 RLLDDAPAS
-324 NGYITQ
+324 NLTQ
-330 RLIYLRE
+330 RLYYLRE
-337 SDQLL
+337 SDQML
-342 QGEIKYQIGN
+342 QGEIKYKIGN

-357 ATFKMVDEGGFSRNH
+357 ATFKMVDVGGFSRNH

>member
-1 MKYTDRHNK
+1 MKYTDRHINRR
-10 YQWCNSLMTGLLLTM
+10 YGNSLLIGLLT
-25 LLCLSAC
+25 LLWVCLSAC

-112 YELIQLTIDETYAK
+112 YELIQLTIDETYAE
-126 TPAASRERVD
+126 TEAGSREHVD
-136 VYVLANV
+136 VYVAANISNS
-143 QQENCNLTLDGATTQ
+143 NCNVELDEKMTQ
-158 AQLEAALME
+158 AQLEAALMQ
-167 KTTIDPF
+167 KTTADPF
-174 GVTNPVMSV
+174 GVTSPVSVV
-183 PTNLGLPMSGVLR
+183 PTNVGLPMTGVLR
-196 NQPVTGEAPILRLDK
+196 DQPVTGTAPVLRLN
-211 DGEIATVL
+211 DGNDGIATVL

-240 RINSIKLNGSMIP
+240 RIISIKLNGSMIP

-274 TESGYDT
+274 TASGYDT
-281 TSPELLAEPLAD
+281 TSPELLSEALED
-293 VATNDD
+293 VAVNDN
-299 PAYYAWGTY
+299 PVQYAWTEEQAPIYY
-308 EFSPHVY
+308 E
-315 ESRLDVAAG
+315 RLLDDAPAS
-324 NGYITQ
+324 NLTQ
-330 RLIYLRE
+330 RLYYLRE
-337 SDQLL
+337 SDKML
-342 QGEIKYQIGN
+342 QGEIKYQIGD

-357 ATFKMVDEGGFSRNH
+357 ATFKMVDTGGFSRNH